1 GDCWTEADS
10 LSAPPTMNRH
20 SGSVTGSGR
29 YKGQVSK
36 LATLSTFSVLLGAVK
51 TAKLLLASWGLAGRD
66 ALRAIDRDGPIGPTK
81 TPVRR
86 SKDLAGRQAN
96 LTSTPTASA
105 GCKAAGYERTI
116 VRTERLCLHA
126 AGLPV
131 TMPLPPTSR

>member
-1 GDCWTEADS
+1 
-10 LSAPPTMNRH
+10 
-20 SGSVTGSGR
+20 
-29 YKGQVSK
+29 
-36 LATLSTFSVLLGAVK
+36 VK

-131 TMPLPPTSR
+131 TMPVPPTSRSSS